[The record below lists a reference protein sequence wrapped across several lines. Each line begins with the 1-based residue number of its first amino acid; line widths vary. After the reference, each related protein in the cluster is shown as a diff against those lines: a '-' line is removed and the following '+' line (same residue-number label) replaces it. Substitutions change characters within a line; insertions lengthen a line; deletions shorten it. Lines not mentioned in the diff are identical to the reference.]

1 MWHRVPSGGRM
12 LKYTKTAPSLIKVR
26 HDVSEILIRHVA
38 QKYGIDP
45 KVLKSE
51 YCKKCE
57 EDEDCECPEEGIPDE
72 LAELMGM
79 ARSRDREILEDR
91 GILSINTYISKE
103 TLARATRR
111 LLVLHFDNEFT
122 DDIQIIINSPGGY
135 TNAGWAFI
143 DMMKFIKNK
152 VVTIAVGEIC
162 SMATDIFIAGD
173 ERIMSPNSI
182 AMIHQYRGYT
192 EGTYADLV
200 AGRKMEDM
208 EAAKGV
214 RHLIECS
221 KYNTEQEVRKHLLKD
236 HDHWMSPQE
245 MKRHGLCDK
254 ITRNKKKVKC
264 KK

>member
-1 MWHRVPSGGRM
+1 M
-12 LKYTKTAPSLIKVR
+12 LKKTKKAPSLVKAR
-26 HDVSEILIRHVA
+26 LDVEKALLHRAANKAVEPKIY
-38 QKYGIDP
+38 KIDLP
-45 KVLKSE
+45 
-51 YCKKCE
+51 KCE
-57 EDEDCECPEEGIPDE
+57 CEDEDCECGMEEGFPEE

-79 ARSRDREILEDR
+79 ARRKDRELLEDR
-91 GILSINTYISKE
+91 GILILNSYISKE

-111 LLVLHFDNEFT
+111 MLILHFDDQFK

-143 DMMKFIKNK
+143 DMMRFVKNK
-152 VVTIAVGEIC
+152 IITVAVGEIC

-182 AMIHQYRGYT
+182 AMIHQYRGYA
-192 EGTYADLV
+192 EGTYGDLV

-221 KYNTEQEVRKHLLKD
+221 KYTTEHEVKKHLLKD
-236 HDHWMSPQE
+236 HDHWMAPRE
-245 MKRHGLCDK
+245 MKKHGLCDK
-254 ITRNKKKVKC
+254 IATRKRKK
-264 KK
+264 